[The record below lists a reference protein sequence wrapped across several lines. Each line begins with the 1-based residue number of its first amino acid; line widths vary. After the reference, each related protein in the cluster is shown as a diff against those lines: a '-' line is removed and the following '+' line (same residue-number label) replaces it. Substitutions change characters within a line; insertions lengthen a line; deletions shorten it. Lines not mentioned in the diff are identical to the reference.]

1 MINLLTRR
9 SLKILGTQKQSITII
24 LTKNNIMILLRRGA
38 KRKKESHVD
47 DLNYYLSCSKSIA
60 KCVKYI
66 N

>member
-1 MINLLTRR
+1 MLFVENVKNTKTDYYNY
-9 SLKILGTQKQSITII
+9 SD
-24 LTKNNIMILLRRGA
+24 KNNIMTLLRREA
-38 KRKKESHVD
+38 KKEESHVD